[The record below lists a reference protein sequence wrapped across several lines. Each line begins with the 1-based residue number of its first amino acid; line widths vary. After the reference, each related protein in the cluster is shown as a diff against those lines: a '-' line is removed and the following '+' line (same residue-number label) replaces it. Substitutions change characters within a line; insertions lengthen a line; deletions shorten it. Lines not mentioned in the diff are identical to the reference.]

1 MIARSAPEIVPARP
15 EPAGILAFR
24 RWVTDHPVP
33 AAVLAG
39 LVATHLAT
47 VIGYWMPGV
56 GLPQLDW
63 NRVNG
68 AIFTPNQSPNV
79 QFVSGGF
86 FHYADG
92 VVLSVLFALLLH
104 PRLPGRSTPLN
115 NVLKGL
121 AFGTLLTIIALVFMV
136 PRVYLPHGHVGF
148 FSVTLGWKFL
158 LAVFLWHAVYGVH
171 LGAVYNPLRRSEPGS
186 AAANER

>member
-1 MIARSAPEIVPARP
+1 MTTQLAPRLVRVRT
-15 EPAGILAFR
+15 EPVGILAFR
-24 RWVTDHPVP
+24 RWVTDHPVSS
-33 AAVLAG
+33 AILAG

-56 GLPQLDW
+56 GLPRLDW

-68 AIFTPNQSPNV
+68 AIFTPNQSPVV

-92 VVLSVLFALLLH
+92 IVLSLLFALLMH
-104 PRLPGRSTPLN
+104 PRLPGRNTPLN

-136 PRVYLPHGHVGF
+136 PRVYLPHDGVGF
-148 FSVTLGWKFL
+148 FSINLGWKFL
-158 LAVFLWHAVYGVH
+158 LAVFLWHVVYGLH
-171 LGAVYNPLRRSEPGS
+171 LGAVYNPLPRDEPGT
-186 AAANER
+186 AEAVE